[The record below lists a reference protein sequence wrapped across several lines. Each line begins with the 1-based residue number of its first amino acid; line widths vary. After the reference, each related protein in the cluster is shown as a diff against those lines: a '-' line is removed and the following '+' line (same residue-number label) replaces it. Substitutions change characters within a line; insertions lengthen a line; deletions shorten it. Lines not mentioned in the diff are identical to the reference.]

1 MVYISHFLLAFLV
14 SYVGSIPPGML
25 NLTAIEITRT
35 EKLQGGLLFALACGF
50 IEFFQGFIALKFSD
64 FLALNQQIE
73 CYIQVSV
80 IPIFLILSIVY
91 FKQKPPKEQEQK
103 RAINKTAFYKG
114 IILSLANPL
123 AVIFWLVWGT
133 YFSQQGWLILDN
145 FHISIFML
153 GVAVGTIATLLTYS
167 LLSKIILKSIGSF
180 SRWMNQI
187 IGVILLSL
195 VFYQIYIV
203 IINNYLLC
211 L

>member
-1 MVYISHFLLAFLV
+1 MVYISHFLLAFAV

-35 EKLQGGLLFALACGF
+35 EKLIGAWLFALACGF
-50 IEFFQGFIALKFSD
+50 IEFFQGFLALKFSD
-64 FLALNQQIE
+64 FLTANQQIE

-80 IPIFLILSIVY
+80 IPIFLILSIIY
-91 FKQKPPKEQEQK
+91 FRQKPPKTQKEQSNT
-103 RAINKTAFYKG
+103 NKTAFYKG
-114 IILSLANPL
+114 IVLSLANPL

-133 YFSQQGWLILDN
+133 YFSQQGLLILDN
-145 FHISIFML
+145 WHISIFMF
-153 GVAVGTIATLLTYS
+153 GVSVGTVATLMTYS
-167 LLSKIILKSIGSF
+167 FLSEIILKKIGSF
-180 SRWMNQI
+180 SRWINQI

-203 IINNYLLC
+203 ITKDYLSC